1 MIKYIIDGNN
11 LIGKIHSLSSLQK
24 KDKQTPREKLVLMVE
39 DYFHHKKINVSIH
52 FDGFEKI
59 PIRTNKTKLHYSRD
73 KIADI
78 KIKNEIENEKNR
90 KNLTVVTS
98 DNNIKEFAKVCRCE
112 VISSEEFAKQILKKG
127 NDDEEKRRIDS
138 MNDTETFKK
147 LFNVK

>member
-11 LIGKIHSLSSLQK
+11 LIGKIHSLSALQK
-24 KDKQTPREKLVLMVE
+24 KDKQAPREKLVFLVE
-39 DYFHHKKINVSIH
+39 NYFHNKKINVSLH
-52 FDGFEKI
+52 FDGFENT

-78 KIKNEIENEKNR
+78 KIKNEIENAKNR

-112 VISSEEFAKQILKKG
+112 VIPSEEFAKQILKKG
-127 NDDEEKRRIDS
+127 NEDEEKRRIDS
-138 MNDTETFKK
+138 MNDTEMFKK
-147 LFNVK
+147 LFDAK